1 MIIITQLFNILRS
14 KTIVDYYYIIGIY
27 FLERKMFFEMN
38 KNNYET
44 IIYNY
49 TKSRGKDKWL
59 NTTIM
64 NKQVYFKCR
73 FTYVCSSYPS
83 ILPNSYMVINVN
95 YVN

>member
-27 FLERKMFFEMN
+27 FFERKMFFEMN

-49 TKSRGKDKWL
+49 TKSRGIDKWL
-59 NTTIM
+59 STTLM
-64 NKQVYFKCR
+64 N
-73 FTYVCSSYPS
+73 
-83 ILPNSYMVINVN
+83 
-95 YVN
+95 